1 MSRSVKRQQRRARGI
16 RQRGLLGSVAT
27 RGTAAEEQT
36 TLRSRLM
43 SGASPVKG
51 KFQPEGKGY
60 DYASAKAAG
69 MGPTGDGTA
78 ENKGH
83 WGSVILAS
91 DAVRAKYNLPDE
103 SYMVLKGR
111 SHETFFKAVLSE
123 QARGSKIIK
132 LGNRYFSVPKSFS
145 GKGEFKDVFKG
156 MDD

>member
-1 MSRSVKRQQRRARGI
+1 
-16 RQRGLLGSVAT
+16 
-27 RGTAAEEQT
+27 
-36 TLRSRLM
+36 M

-83 WGSVILAS
+83 WGSVTLAS

-132 LGNRYFSVPKSFS
+132 RGNRYFSVPKSFS
-145 GKGEFKDVFKG
+145 GKGEFQDVFKG
-156 MDD
+156 MSD